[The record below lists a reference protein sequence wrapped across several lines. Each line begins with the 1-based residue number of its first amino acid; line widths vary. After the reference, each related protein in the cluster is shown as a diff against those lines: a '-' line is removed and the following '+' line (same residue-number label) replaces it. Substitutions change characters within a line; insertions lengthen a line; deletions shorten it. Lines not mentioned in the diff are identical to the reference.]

1 MQALLLPARAAPP
14 PAAAAAASILRQ
26 HAVSAS
32 ACAWQVRRPLCCS
45 SGSLSCGVRATG
57 RRRPLKAAAAP
68 SSSSSSPGP
77 LYPTPPPSEQEV
89 ERVKLEQNLFHDS
102 EILYLSMWAEWAGY
116 KEIRKTAR
124 YFKNLGT
131 LGFWSQLVCTIVS
144 GGILSFSTV
153 VTGKVTAPFTF
164 YATAAGIAAAL
175 FQSSGHLVT
184 FVSRKGLKDLQKNL
198 LSFGQIAPPR
208 ADVVKSLRNGIVL
221 NILGMGAAVLGMQAT
236 VGALVAKALTTSTV
250 PYYQANP
257 GQSPVLALDVF
268 LVQSVSMTLVHID
281 AVLNLVICHHEQAS
295 ANTILSHF
303 LGLASTLE
311 LLRSVSLPPAEG
323 APSPAPAR
331 A

>member
-1 MQALLLPARAAPP
+1 M
-14 PAAAAAASILRQ
+14 LRQ

-32 ACAWQVRRPLCCS
+32 ACASQFRLPLCCS
-45 SGSLSCGVRATG
+45 SGSLSCGVRESG

-68 SSSSSSPGP
+68 SSSSPGP

-89 ERVKLEQNLFHDS
+89 ERVKLEQVTKRL
-102 EILYLSMWAEWAGY
+102 E
-116 KEIRKTAR
+116 KTAR

-164 YATAAGIAAAL
+164 YATAAGIAAA
-175 FQSSGHLVT
+175 FISV
-184 FVSRKGLKDLQKNL
+184 FW
-198 LSFGQIAPPR
+198 SFGYIRLSERLKRSAKEPAKAPPR

-268 LVQSVSMTLVHID
+268 LVQ
-281 AVLNLVICHHEQAS
+281 AS

-311 LLRSVSLPPAEG
+311 LLRSVSLPPAEA
-323 APSPAPAR
+323 APTPAPVR